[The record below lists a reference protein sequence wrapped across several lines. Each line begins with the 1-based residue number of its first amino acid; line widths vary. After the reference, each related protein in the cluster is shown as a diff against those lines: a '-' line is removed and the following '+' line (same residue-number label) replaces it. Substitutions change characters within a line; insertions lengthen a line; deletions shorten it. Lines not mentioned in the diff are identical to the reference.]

1 MMHRLEKYSSYKD
14 SGVEWLGEIP
24 EHWESLANK
33 YIFTLKKELV
43 GKRSSEYD
51 LLSLTLRGII
61 KRDMENPEGKFP
73 AEFDTYQ
80 EVKENDFVFC
90 LFDVEETPRTIGL
103 SKYNGMITGAYTV
116 MQAINMDRD
125 YLYYFYLNL
134 DEKKRMRPLYTGLRN
149 TISKDNFFAFKTF
162 VPPKEEQTKIANY
175 LDTKTAQI
183 DEVIKQKEELI
194 SLLKERRQVLIHKAV
209 TQGLDATVRMKDS
222 GVEWLGEV
230 PEHWKI
236 VKNRVLFSERNEA
249 GNENL
254 PILMVSIHTAVSSEE
269 IDDGTNIRGK
279 IRIEDKTSYKLVEPT
294 DIVFNMMRAWQGAI
308 GAVRV
313 KGMVSPAYVVGR
325 SNKQIN
331 ANFFEYQYR
340 TDSFIQQMD
349 RFSKGIT
356 DFRKRLYWSEF
367 KQLNTILPPLSEQH
381 DIVVYIKLNSDKID
395 NAISFQDKQIDK
407 LKEYKATLIDSLVTG
422 KKRVCDE

>member
-1 MMHRLEKYSSYKD
+1 M
-14 SGVEWLGEIP
+14 
-24 EHWESLANK
+24 
-33 YIFTLKKELV
+33 TLKKELV